1 MDQHQESPSPVELA
15 AVVGS
20 FVAGLTTLTI
30 QLFPFALPLLILV
43 IAPLA
48 LIGLV
53 AAVLVLPI
61 LLPLWL
67 GRRILLARRRRREQ
81 HPAAP
86 DESISSR
93 QGTSGARGP
102 RPIAR
107 PPSAGRA

>member
-1 MDQHQESPSPVELA
+1 MDQHSETPSLAELA
-15 AVVGS
+15 GVAGG

-48 LIGLV
+48 VLGL
-53 AAVLVLPI
+53 AAALLVLPI

-67 GRRILLARRRRREQ
+67 GRRLLRALRRPHESVSPL
-81 HPAAP
+81 PA
-86 DESISSR
+86 E
-93 QGTSGARGP
+93 GTNGARAP
-102 RPIAR
+102 RPIGH